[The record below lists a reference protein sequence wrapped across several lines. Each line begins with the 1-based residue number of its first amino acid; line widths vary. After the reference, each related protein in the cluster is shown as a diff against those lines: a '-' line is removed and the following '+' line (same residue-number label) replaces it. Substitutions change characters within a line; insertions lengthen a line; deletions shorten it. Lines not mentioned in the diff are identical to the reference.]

1 MKGIRVTLGYATAT
15 AMIALVSVDVST
27 QESRDDSPFAVLEI
41 IEVTAQKRVEDAQDV
56 PIAISAF
63 TVNTLEDRNISNVQ
77 GLSNLTPN
85 VSLDAGSPFSGSS
98 SVLTA
103 FIRGVGQDDF
113 AFNLDPGVGVYIDG
127 VYLARTVGANSD
139 LLDVERIEILR
150 GPQGTLFGRN
160 SIGGAISIVTREPG
174 TEVGGKLELVVG
186 RFDRVDIR
194 GSLDLPFTDN
204 LRSSYTVSSARRD
217 GYMDRVPFPAQDDFI
232 DDPVDAF
239 PRSGLNASDT
249 EGGEDYWTMRSKLVW
264 DINNDTRLTLMA
276 DYQEVDQEGMANSLL
291 AVLSNNGLPT
301 FPGELFG
308 SSYNLCINAPNTL
321 LPSDPGNNLQA
332 MCGPRGTVGTSF
344 GNANVDADP
353 DNDRLTF
360 SNQFFTDDIDKS
372 FATGP
377 SFSRLDNKG
386 LAATLEFDWT
396 DNLSIKSITS
406 YRELEWES
414 SMDADGTPITIVEP
428 GFQMSQEQFS
438 EELQFTGTAFE
449 DRLDYVLGFYYF
461 EEKGDLHDFVPFG
474 QGLLQI
480 DGFNT
485 FDTDTWA
492 IFTHLNY
499 ALTDRLS
506 LTLGAR
512 YTEEDKAFEGF
523 QRDPNGYLYKLN
535 LGVQLNDI
543 TEADR
548 LALGFPDPLDPLRFY
563 PPGINKKHFDNLSPR
578 VGLEYTSAENTLFYL
593 SYSQGYKTGGWTT
606 RLSFPEQTAPDF
618 DEEEADSYEL
628 GMKSEWFDSRL
639 RLNMAAFYTEYDG
652 IQLTQTDGISPTTKN
667 AGEARIH
674 GAEIEFQALPASNV
688 TLIGGVGYIH
698 DEYTQKDPGVTAGS
712 VLPKTPRWQINLSPQ
727 YTFKL
732 DSGAK
737 LVALLDFTHTSEQFN
752 NTENTEALLRDQVNM
767 VNISI
772 IYEEPG
778 DRWSVTLG
786 GTNLNDERYLSTGQ
800 FQPGGGLIYGT
811 YSRPEEW
818 YAKLSVR
825 F

>member
-1 MKGIRVTLGYATAT
+1 MKGVIEKLAHGLAAVITLASAN
-15 AMIALVSVDVST
+15 AAT
-27 QESRDDSPFAVLEI
+27 QESQQPAGFGVLEI

-63 TVNTLEDRNISNVQ
+63 TSTTLQDRNISTVQ

-98 SVLTA
+98 SVLSA
-103 FIRGVGQDDF
+103 YIRGVGQDDF

-160 SIGGAISIVTREPG
+160 SIGGAISIVTREP
-174 TEVGGKLELVVG
+174 ENELGGKLELVAG
-186 RFDRVDIR
+186 RFDRIDIR
-194 GSLDLPFTDN
+194 ASLDLPFTDN
-204 LRSSYTVSSARRD
+204 LRTSHTFSSARRD
-217 GYMDRVPFPAQDDFI
+217 GYLDRIPFPNQDAFI

-239 PRSGLNASDT
+239 PRSGFDRGDT
-249 EGGEDYWTMRSKLVW
+249 EGGDDYWTLRSKLVW
-264 DINNDTRLTLMA
+264 DANNNTRLTLMA
-276 DYQEVDQEGMANSLL
+276 DYQDIDQEGIANSLL
-291 AVLSNNGLPT
+291 KVLANNGLPT

-308 SSYNLCINAPNTL
+308 STYNVCINVPNNL
-321 LPSDPGNNLQA
+321 LPTEPGNNLQA

-353 DNDRLTF
+353 NNDRLTF
-360 SNQFFTDDIDKS
+360 TDQFFTDDVDKS

-377 SFSRLDNKG
+377 SFSRLDNWG
-386 LAATLEFDWT
+386 IAATLEFDWS
-396 DNLSIKSITS
+396 DHLSIKSISS
-406 YRELEWES
+406 YRELEWEA

-428 GFQMSQEQFS
+428 GFKMNQEQFS
-438 EELQFTGTAFE
+438 EEIQFTGTALNGQ
-449 DRLDYVLGFYYF
+449 LDYVLGFYYF

-474 QGLLQI
+474 QGLLQV
-480 DGFNT
+480 DGFNQ

-499 ALTDRLS
+499 ALTDSLS

-535 LGVQLNDI
+535 LGVQLDEI
-543 TEADR
+543 SETDR
-548 LALGFPDPLDPLRFY
+548 QTLGFPDPRDPLRFY
-563 PPGINKKHFDNLSPR
+563 PPGVNTKHFNNFSPR
-578 VGLEYTSAENTLFYL
+578 VGLEYGHSENVMVYI

-628 GMKSEWFDSRL
+628 GLKSEWFDSRL
-639 RLNMAAFYTEYDG
+639 RLNLAAFYTEYDG

-674 GAEIEFQALPASNV
+674 GAEIEFQAVPASNV
-688 TLIGGVGYIH
+688 TVNGGVGYIH
-698 DEYTQKDPGVTAGS
+698 DEYTQKDVGVTAGS
-712 VLPKTPRWQINLSPQ
+712 ALPKTPRWTVTISPQ
-727 YTFKL
+727 YTFNL
-732 DSGAK
+732 DHGARV
-737 LVALLDFTHTSEQFN
+737 VALVDFTHTSEQFN
-752 NTENTEALLRDQVNM
+752 NTENTPTLLRSQVNL
-767 VNISI
+767 VNASL
-772 IYEEPG
+772 IYENAS

-786 GTNLNDERYLSTGQ
+786 GTNLNDERYLTTGQ

-818 YAKLSVR
+818 YVKLSVK